1 MTSDSI
7 KNPEGEAE
15 HPAPMPKNQQ
25 GQGHAPKPRDAEGRQ
40 GGQLDENH
48 RAKMAVHSDSPP
60 GIELDGQAHVI
71 PLEQRTE
78 GDRQKA
84 LGQKQDKRK

>member
-1 MTSDSI
+1 MTSGSI
-7 KNPEGEAE
+7 KNPNEEAE

-25 GQGHAPKPRDAEGRQ
+25 GQGHAPRPHDAEGRQ
-40 GGQLDENH
+40 GGQLDEKP

-60 GIELDGQAHVI
+60 GIELDGHAHVI

-78 GDRQKA
+78 SDRRKA
-84 LGQKQDKRK
+84 LGQNKRK